1 MKKSRILV
9 LTAFVLLGGA
19 AAYGYAQTA
28 QNTEAANLESAGS
41 ARTSAPPAIRVVAA
55 ERREL
60 VETLVVTGSIL
71 PRQEAAVGVDLSGMI
86 VQELLADEGDVVKKG
101 AVLAVLDRSM
111 LDTQLAQA
119 EANRAQ
125 AEASI
130 AQVAAQIT
138 DAEIGVRQASE
149 ALERARELQRKGIAA
164 QSQLDNAVNA
174 YDSAVAKLES
184 ARKALAAST
193 AQLGV
198 IDAQKR
204 NVELQIEKTQ
214 VRSPADGLIL
224 ERNATLGGIV
234 GASGGALFRIA
245 IDGDLELSASVAET
259 SLGRLKAGMPV
270 EVSVAGS
277 DTPTK
282 GEVRKIEPEV
292 NQTSRMGIVRI
303 ALDEGDAVR
312 VGNFA
317 RGAIETMRRDGI
329 AVPSA
334 ALIYRGTDGF
344 LQKVE
349 DGRVATVPVRLGVR
363 SDGFVEVVDGIAAG
377 DEVVSRA
384 GTFVA
389 DGDMVT
395 PVREE
400 DTGAV
405 TQ

>member
-1 MKKSRILV
+1 MKTSRILV
-9 LTAFVLLGGA
+9 LTTLFLLGGA
-19 AAYGYAQTA
+19 AAFGYTQNAETA
-28 QNTEAANLESAGS
+28 APAPAEAV
-41 ARTSAPPAIRVVAA
+41 RTPAPPAIRVVAA

-60 VETLVVTGSIL
+60 VEQLVVTGSIV
-71 PRQEAAVGVDLSGMI
+71 PRQEAAVGIDLSGMI

-149 ALERARELQRKGIAA
+149 SLERARELQKKGIAA

-204 NVELQIEKTQ
+204 NVELQIEKTE

-224 ERNATLGGIV
+224 DRNATLGSIV

-259 SLGRLKAGMPV
+259 SLGRLKSGMPV
-270 EVSVAGS
+270 EVSVAGAAA
-277 DTPTK
+277 PTK
-282 GEVRKIEPEV
+282 GQVRMIEPEV

-303 ALDEGDAVR
+303 ALDEGEAVR

-317 RGAIETMRRDGI
+317 RGAIETMRRDGV

-334 ALIYRGTDGF
+334 ALIYRGTDGY
-344 LQKVE
+344 LQKVAE
-349 DGRVATVPVRLGVR
+349 GRVSTVPVEIGVR
-363 SDGFVEVVDGIAAG
+363 SEGFVEVVDGIAAG

-405 TQ
+405 TR

>member
-1 MKKSRILV
+1 MKKSRILI
-9 LTAFVLLGGA
+9 LTALVLLGGA
-19 AAYGYAQTA
+19 AVFGYTQRAMTA
-28 QNTEAANLESAGS
+28 APEPSPAVPIQA
-41 ARTSAPPAIRVVAA
+41 SAPPAIRVVAA

-60 VETLVVTGSIL
+60 VERLVVTGSIL

-86 VQELLADEGDVVKKG
+86 VQELLADQGDLVTKG
-101 AVLAVLDRSM
+101 QVLAVLDRSM

-119 EANRAQ
+119 DANRAQ

-149 ALERARELQRKGIAA
+149 SLQRARELQKKGIAA

-174 YDSAVAKLES
+174 YDSAVAQLES

-224 ERNATLGGIV
+224 ARNATLGGIV
-234 GASGGALFRIA
+234 GATGGALFRIA
-245 IDGDLELSASVAET
+245 IDGDLELSANVAET
-259 SLGRLKAGMPV
+259 SLSRLKAGMPV
-270 EVSVAGS
+270 DVSVAGAAES
-277 DTPTK
+277 VR
-282 GEVRKIEPEV
+282 GEIRMIEPEV
-292 NQTSRMGIVRI
+292 SQSLRMGVVRV
-303 ALDEGDAVR
+303 ALDEGEAVR

-317 RGAIETMRRDGI
+317 RGTIETMRRDGV

-344 LQKVE
+344 LQKVA
-349 DGRVATVPVRLGVR
+349 DGQIATVPVEIGVR
-363 SDGFVEVVDGIAAG
+363 TDGFVEVVDGIAAG

-405 TQ
+405 VR

>member
-1 MKKSRILV
+1 MKTRRILV
-9 LTAFVLLGGA
+9 LTTLFLLGGA
-19 AAYGYAQTA
+19 AAFGYTQTA
-28 QNTEAANLESAGS
+28 ETAAPAPAEAV
-41 ARTSAPPAIRVVAA
+41 RTSTPPAIRVVAA

-60 VETLVVTGSIL
+60 VEQLVVTGSIV
-71 PRQEAAVGVDLSGMI
+71 PRQEASVGIDLSGMI

-149 ALERARELQRKGIAA
+149 SLERARELQKKGIAA

-174 YDSAVAKLES
+174 HDSAVAKLES

-224 ERNATLGGIV
+224 DRNATLGGIV

-270 EVSVAGS
+270 EVSVAGAAAS
-277 DTPTK
+277 TR
-282 GEVRKIEPEV
+282 GRVRMIEPEV
-292 NQTSRMGIVRI
+292 SQTSRMGIVRI
-303 ALDEGDAVR
+303 ALDESEAVR

-317 RGAIETMRRDGI
+317 RGSIETMRRDGV

-344 LQKVE
+344 LQKVA
-349 DGRVATVPVRLGVR
+349 DGRISTVPVEIGVR
-363 SDGFVEVVDGIAAG
+363 SEGLVEVVEGIAAG

-405 TQ
+405 TR

>member
-9 LTAFVLLGGA
+9 LTALALLGGA
-19 AAYGYAQTA
+19 AAYGYAQTV
-28 QNTEAANLESAGS
+28 QSDGS
-41 ARTSAPPAIRVVAA
+41 AAAEPAAAIRTAAPPAIRVVAA

-60 VETLVVTGSIL
+60 VETLVVTGSIV

-174 YDSAVAKLES
+174 YDSALAKLES

-214 VRSPADGLIL
+214 VRSPVDGLIL
-224 ERNATLGGIV
+224 DRNATLGGIV

-259 SLGRLKAGMPV
+259 SLGRLKAGMPA
-270 EVSVAGS
+270 EISVAGGS
-277 DTPTK
+277 GPVPGT
-282 GEVRKIEPEV
+282 VRKIEPEI
-292 NQTSRMGIVRI
+292 NQTTRMGVVRI
-303 ALDEGDAVR
+303 ALDDSEVVR
-312 VGNFA
+312 AGNFA
-317 RGAIETMRRDGI
+317 RGAIETMRRDGV

-334 ALIYRGTDGF
+334 ALVYRGTDGF
-344 LQKVE
+344 LQKVAE
-349 DGRVATVPVRLGVR
+349 GRISTVPVRIGVR
-363 SDGFVEVVDGIAAG
+363 SEGFVEVVEGIAAG

-389 DGDMVT
+389 DGDVVT
-395 PVREE
+395 PVRDEE
-400 DTGAV
+400 TGAV
-405 TQ
+405 SQ

>member
-1 MKKSRILV
+1 MKKSRILL
-9 LTAFVLLGGA
+9 LTALVLLGGA
-19 AAYGYAQTA
+19 AVFGYTQRAMTA
-28 QNTEAANLESAGS
+28 APEQAPAPATQAS
-41 ARTSAPPAIRVVAA
+41 TPPAIRVVSA

-60 VETLVVTGSIL
+60 VERLVVTGSIL

-86 VQELLADEGDVVKKG
+86 VQQLLADQGDVVKKG
-101 AVLAVLDRSM
+101 DVLAVLDRSM

-119 EANRAQ
+119 DANRAQ

-138 DAEIGVRQASE
+138 DAEIAVRQASE
-149 ALERARELQRKGIAA
+149 SLERARELQKKGIAA
-164 QSQLDNAVNA
+164 QSQLDSAVNA
-174 YDSAVAKLES
+174 YDSADAKLEA

-214 VRSPADGLIL
+214 VRSPADGLVL
-224 ERNATLGGIV
+224 ARNATLGGIV
-234 GASGGALFRIA
+234 GATGGALFRIA
-245 IDGDLELSASVAET
+245 IDGDLELSASVSET
-259 SLGRLKAGMPV
+259 SLSRLKAGMPV
-270 EVSVAGS
+270 EIRAAGAAE
-277 DTPTK
+277 PIQ
-282 GEVRKIEPEV
+282 GAVRMIEPEV
-292 NQTSRMGIVRI
+292 SQTSRMGIVRI
-303 ALDEGDAVR
+303 ALARDEAVR
-312 VGNFA
+312 AGNFA
-317 RGAIETMRRDGI
+317 RGTIETMRRDSV

-334 ALIYRGTDGF
+334 ALIYRGPDGF
-344 LQKVE
+344 LQKVA
-349 DGRVATVPVRLGVR
+349 DGKVSTVPVEIGVR
-363 SDGFVEVVDGIAAG
+363 ADGFVEVINGVAAG

-395 PVREE
+395 PVRDE

-405 TQ
+405 TR

>member
-1 MKKSRILV
+1 MKTSRILV
-9 LTAFVLLGGA
+9 LTTLFLLGGA
-19 AAYGYAQTA
+19 AAFGYTQTA
-28 QNTEAANLESAGS
+28 ETAAPAPAEAV
-41 ARTSAPPAIRVVAA
+41 RTPAPPAIRVVAA

-60 VETLVVTGSIL
+60 VEQLVVTGSIV
-71 PRQEAAVGVDLSGMI
+71 PRQEAAVGIDLSGMI

-149 ALERARELQRKGIAA
+149 SLERARELQKKGIAA

-204 NVELQIEKTQ
+204 NVELQIEKTE

-224 ERNATLGGIV
+224 DRNATLGGIV

-270 EVSVAGS
+270 EVSVAGAAA
-277 DTPTK
+277 PTR
-282 GEVRKIEPEV
+282 GQVRMIEPEV

-303 ALDEGDAVR
+303 ALDEGEAVR

-317 RGAIETMRRDGI
+317 RGAIETMRRDGV

-334 ALIYRGTDGF
+334 ALIYRGTDGY
-344 LQKVE
+344 LQKVAE
-349 DGRVATVPVRLGVR
+349 GRVSTVPVEIGVR
-363 SDGFVEVVDGIAAG
+363 SEGFVEVVDGIAAG

-405 TQ
+405 TR